1 MGVALVVV
9 KTVHGQSTTPPCARG
24 GAQNARESRA
34 LLGGTP
40 IAHAR
45 HMGQEPAVYYR
56 DLFVRHHR
64 WVRAVARRR
73 FGIETADAD
82 EVVQKVFMVAYG
94 ALQTQSV
101 KAERAWLSAITRR
114 VCANERRNLRLR
126 REMEAQYCVSTS
138 HAGPEVRLW
147 ANDIVRALSKL
158 DSKQRELVDL
168 TCFEG
173 LSLYGAAGRLGLSLR
188 VAETRLQSAKT
199 TLCRH
204 LDGAVPVNPT
214 KR

>member
-1 MGVALVVV
+1 MQNSG
-9 KTVHGQSTTPPCARG
+9 KRG
-24 GAQNARESRA
+24 APF
-34 LLGGTP
+34 GGTP

-45 HMGQEPAVYYR
+45 RMGQETVAYYR
-56 DLFVRHHR
+56 DLFVRQHK
-64 WVRAVARRR
+64 WVRAMARRR
-73 FGIETADAD
+73 FGIGVADAD
-82 EVVQKVFMVAYG
+82 EVVQRVFIVAYG

-126 REMEAQYCVSTS
+126 REMEAQYCVSTPQS
-138 HAGPEVRLW
+138 GPEARLW

-168 TCFEG
+168 TCLEG
-173 LSLYGAAGRLGLSLR
+173 LTLYGAAGRLGLPLR
-188 VAETRLQSAKT
+188 VAETRLQSAKA